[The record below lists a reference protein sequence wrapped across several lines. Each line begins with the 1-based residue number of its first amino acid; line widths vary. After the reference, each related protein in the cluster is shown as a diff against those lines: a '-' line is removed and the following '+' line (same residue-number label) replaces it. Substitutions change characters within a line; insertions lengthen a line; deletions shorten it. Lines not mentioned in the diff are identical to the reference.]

1 MRPRPIASAILPL
14 ALAALLPLSA
24 CSALGQETQSSEPK
38 AAGSQA
44 PSFEP
49 SGSGAGADTGAGS
62 AAQGAGNESAAAA
75 TVDPGWDAPA
85 QEAGGTFL
93 SMHENDDSLEYR
105 AVDSS
110 GEILW
115 TAQRSRACSA
125 HLVTTTADGP
135 IAVLMGQGPTTED
148 SLTSTASGYDLQT
161 GQKRWGPVETPGAML
176 GNGLVF
182 ASAPKDFIGTGGP
195 RTALNPAT
203 GAVAAAEDE
212 DEDEVPGEGGTES
225 PGESDDSRPRVIAM
239 FGEHLVRSQGSDL
252 VGEDLDGDRLW
263 TRAAVD
269 FGMSAAEARE
279 IPWEPIGT
287 SHALLGD
294 AGSEERTLVDLDSG
308 ASVDS
313 DISGAWFDSA
323 SNTLVTA
330 GSDLQGFNS
339 DGTERWKSPLP
350 ENIEVAGVG
359 AGLIVFDSAGD
370 GATARSARD
379 GSQADSDAPLLRTI
393 KTLGAPH
400 HIAESGAA
408 LVGDPQTPLLITSRS

>member
-14 ALAALLPLSA
+14 ALATLLTLSA
-24 CSALGQETQSSEPK
+24 CSALGQESQSSEPT

-49 SGSGAGADTGAGS
+49 SDSGVDPDAGSGS
-62 AAQGAGNESAAAA
+62 ATQGAGNDSAAAA

-93 SMHENDDSLEYR
+93 SMHEDDDSLEYR

-115 TAQRSRACSA
+115 TAQRPRACSA
-125 HLVTTTADGP
+125 YLVTTTADGP
-135 IAVLMGQGPTTED
+135 IAVLMDQGPPTDD

-182 ASAPKDFIGTGGP
+182 ASAPKAFIGTGGS

-203 GAVAAAEDE
+203 GDVAAAERE
-212 DEDEVPGEGGTES
+212 DEGESEGEGE
-225 PGESDDSRPRVIAM
+225 GESEGVGSRSRVIAL
-239 FGEHLVRSQGSDL
+239 FGEHLVRSQGSNL

-263 TRAAVD
+263 TRAAED
-269 FGMSAAEARE
+269 FGLSASEARE
-279 IPWEPIGT
+279 VPWEPIGA

-294 AGSEERTLVDLDSG
+294 AGGEERTLVDLDSG

-330 GSDLQGFNS
+330 GTELQGFET

-350 ENIEVAGVG
+350 ENAEVAGVG
-359 AGLIVFDSAGD
+359 AGLIVFESAGD
-370 GATARSARD
+370 GAAARSARD
-379 GSQADSDAPLLRTI
+379 GGRVDSDTPLLATV
-393 KTLGAPH
+393 KNLGAPH

-408 LVGDPQTPLLITSRS
+408 LVGDPQTPLLITSRN

>member
-1 MRPRPIASAILPL
+1 MRPPAIASAILPL
-14 ALAALLPLSA
+14 ALAAILPLSA
-24 CSALGQETQSSEPK
+24 CSALGQEPQSSEPK

-49 SGSGAGADTGAGS
+49 SGND
-62 AAQGAGNESAAAA
+62 SAAAA
-75 TVDPGWDAPA
+75 TVDPDWDAPA

-115 TAQRSRACSA
+115 TAQRPRACSA
-125 HLVTTTADGP
+125 YLVTTTADGP
-135 IAVLMGQGPTTED
+135 IAVLMDQGPATED

-182 ASAPKDFIGTGGP
+182 AGAPKDFIGTGGP

-203 GAVAAAEDE
+203 GDVAAAERE
-212 DEDEVPGEGGTES
+212 GEGE
-225 PGESDDSRPRVIAM
+225 GEGKSEGDDSSSRVIAL
-239 FGEHLVRSQGSDL
+239 FGEHLVRSQNGDII
-252 VGEDLDGDRLW
+252 GEDLDGDRLW
-263 TRAAVD
+263 TRAAED
-269 FGMSAAEARE
+269 FGMSAADARE

-308 ASVDS
+308 TSVDS

-330 GSDLQGFNS
+330 GSDLQGFKS
-339 DGTERWKSPLP
+339 DGTELWTSPLP
-350 ENIEVAGVG
+350 ENAEVAAVG

-370 GATARSARD
+370 GTTARSARD
-379 GSQADSDAPLLRTI
+379 GSRADSDTALLRTL
-393 KTLGAPH
+393 KSFGSPH